1 MIHISFQI
9 TIRIVPKLIESDA
22 ITHEKHM
29 QEFDFTIGRRLIK
42 EEDIIMM
49 LFSMSLEGSVRDWD
63 IYFTKRNCQEPRLSL

>member
-1 MIHISFQI
+1 
-9 TIRIVPKLIESDA
+9 
-22 ITHEKHM
+22 M